1 MQVAKQADCKS
12 EAFGLHRFES
22 CLAYQ
27 YGRLAQWVEAPD
39 LESGC
44 SRFDSWVGYQNRPRP
59 RGLNGKVTGLKFRGM
74 RVRIS
79 PGTLTA

>member
-12 EAFGLHRFES
+12 EAFGFHRFES
-22 CLAYQ
+22 CLAYHS
-27 YGRLAQWVEAPD
+27 GRLAQRVEAPD

-59 RGLNGKVTGLKFRGM
+59 RGQIGKVAGLKIRNV

-79 PGTLTA
+79 PGTPEA